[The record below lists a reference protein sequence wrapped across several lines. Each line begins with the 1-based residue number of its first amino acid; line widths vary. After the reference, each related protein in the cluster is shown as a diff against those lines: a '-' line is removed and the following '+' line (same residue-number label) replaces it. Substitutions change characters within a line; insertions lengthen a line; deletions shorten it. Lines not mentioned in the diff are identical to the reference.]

1 MMLAFIKI
9 KKNRTVWCFFHDTD
23 GESGL
28 LIIYTVTDL
37 GEGGGGGGGGFI
49 CTILTAPSSHIL
61 EN

>member
-9 KKNRTVWCFFHDTD
+9 KNKKKHRTVWRFFHDTD

-37 GEGGGGGGGGFI
+37 GEGGGGGGSY
-49 CTILTAPSSHIL
+49 AQSSQPPQVIF
-61 EN
+61 